1 MTPSITELRE
11 EIYNLEAE
19 LKVAYEHLALAES
32 FIPEESWEDYEEMYN
47 K

>member
-1 MTPSITELRE
+1 MTKDLRE

-19 LKVAYEHLALAES
+19 LALAYEHLALAES
-32 FIPEESWEDYEEMYN
+32 FIPEELWEDYEEMYW